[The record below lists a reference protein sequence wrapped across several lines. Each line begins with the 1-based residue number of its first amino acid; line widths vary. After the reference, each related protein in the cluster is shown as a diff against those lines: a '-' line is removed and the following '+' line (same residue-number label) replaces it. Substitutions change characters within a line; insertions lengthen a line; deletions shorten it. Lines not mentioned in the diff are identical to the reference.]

1 MSTTPRPSQSPPPS
15 PDTEGKRLTG
25 DLTKDLT
32 ALRTLA
38 HNTADLITRPIT
50 VSGIRM
56 SFVMM
61 EGMTD
66 LNKIGQALIRPL
78 TSRSFVSPEA
88 VFDWIE
94 QTTIVG
100 DVQDHYEYE
109 QILSLVMI
117 GFLAVLV
124 DGVPKAVVMGVQGF
138 AYRSISA
145 PDSEVNERGSRESFT
160 EPLKINLSMIRRR
173 MRSGSVKFENIE
185 LGSESRTLAALIY
198 NPDAV
203 SPALLI
209 EVRSRLRRI
218 RLKVVLDSGYL
229 QPFLE
234 GRHRSLFSEVGISE
248 RPDTVCG
255 KVLEG
260 RIAILV
266 DGSPYA
272 LIVPYLFIE
281 NFQSFDDY
289 ARRPYFAAFIR
300 LLKYIS
306 FAISLFLPGLYVA
319 ISTFHPAV
327 LPHALL
333 FNIATAEETTPFPL
347 MFEALIIH
355 FLYEIMRE
363 AGLRLPRPVGHA
375 VSIVGALVIGDAAV
389 TAGIIGAPMVMVV
402 ALTAISSFVVPSLYE
417 PAALLRFFFIILG
430 GLTGLYGLALAG
442 AALLVNLCQINS
454 LGVPYT
460 APVSPF
466 TPGAM
471 RDALIRS
478 SWKKLSGFSA
488 RIQDLTGSDLEES
501 GGSHEGK

>member
-1 MSTTPRPSQSPPPS
+1 MSRIPPPSQSPPPS
-15 PDTEGKRLTG
+15 SRTEGKRMTG
-25 DLTKDLT
+25 DLTRDLV
-32 ALRTLA
+32 ALRALA

-50 VSGIRM
+50 VCGLRL

-78 TSRSFVSPEA
+78 LSRSFSSPEA
-88 VFDWIE
+88 LFNWIE
-94 QTTIVG
+94 QTTVVG

-109 QILSLVMI
+109 QILSLVMA

-138 AYRSISA
+138 AYRSIST

-160 EPLKINLSMIRRR
+160 EPVKINLSMIRRR
-173 MRSGSVKFENIE
+173 MRSGSVCFENLE
-185 LGSESRTLAALIY
+185 LGSESRTLAVMVY
-198 NPDAV
+198 NPEAV
-203 SPALLI
+203 SPALLQ
-209 EVRSRLRRI
+209 EVRSRLRRV
-218 RLKVVLDSGYL
+218 RLKVILDSGYL

-234 GRHRSLFSEVGISE
+234 GRHLSLFSEVGVSE
-248 RPDTVCG
+248 RPDTVCA

-272 LIVPYLFIE
+272 LIVPYLFVE

-289 ARRPYFAAFIR
+289 ARRPYFAVFIR
-300 LLKYIS
+300 LLKYIA
-306 FAISLFLPGLYVA
+306 FAVSIFLPGLYVA
-319 ISTFHPAV
+319 VATFHPAV

-333 FNIATAEETTPFPL
+333 FNIAAAEETTPFPL
-347 MFEALIIH
+347 VFEALIIH

-417 PAALLRFFFIILG
+417 PSALLRFLFIILG

-442 AALLVNLCQINS
+442 AALLVNLCQVNS

-460 APVSPF
+460 SPVSPF

-471 RDALIRS
+471 RDALIRA
-478 SWKKLSGFSA
+478 SWKKLSGVSA
-488 RIQDLTGSDLEES
+488 RIQDLNGSDLKKT
-501 GGSHEGK
+501 GGSDEKG